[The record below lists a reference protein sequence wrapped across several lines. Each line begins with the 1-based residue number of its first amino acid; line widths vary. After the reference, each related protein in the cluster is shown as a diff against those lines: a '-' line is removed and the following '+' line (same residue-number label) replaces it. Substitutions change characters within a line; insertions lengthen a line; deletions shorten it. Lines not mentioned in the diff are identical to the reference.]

1 MSIPNAAASR
11 QPPRGGQGQPEAA
24 LCFSMTLESA
34 VRPRRALLAAALG
47 ASVLLP
53 TLSGCALL
61 VGGAMVGGTLLYT
74 DRRTSGAQL
83 EDEAI
88 ELKGARRLSETF
100 GERAHVNITSYN
112 RVVLLTGEVPT
123 EADKAVAQ
131 QAVQRID
138 NIRTIV
144 NELGAMP
151 VSSFG
156 SRSADTLVS
165 GKVKTLLVDAKDLM
179 ATAIKVVTERRVVYL
194 MGIVTER
201 EAARASD
208 VASQI
213 SGVQKVIRVFD
224 IVTEAE
230 LADIVPKQKK

>member
-1 MSIPNAAASR
+1 MS
-11 QPPRGGQGQPEAA
+11 
-24 LCFSMTLESA
+24 FESPM
-34 VRPRRALLAAALG
+34 RPRRALLTAALG
-47 ASVLLP
+47 TSVLAG
-53 TLSGCALL
+53 LSGCALL

-88 ELKGARRLSETF
+88 ELKGVRRLSETF

-123 EADKAVAQ
+123 EADKALAA
-131 QAVQRID
+131 QAVQRVE
-138 NIRTIV
+138 NVRTIV
-144 NELGAMP
+144 NEVGVMAS
-151 VSSFG
+151 SSFG
-156 SRSADTLVS
+156 SRSADTLLS
-165 GKVKTLLVDAKDLM
+165 GKVKTFLVDAKDLM

-201 EAARASD
+201 EAARAAD
-208 VASQI
+208 VASQV
-213 SGVQKVIRVFD
+213 SGVHKVIRVFD

>member
-1 MSIPNAAASR
+1 MS
-11 QPPRGGQGQPEAA
+11 
-24 LCFSMTLESA
+24 FESPM
-34 VRPRRALLAAALG
+34 RPRRALLAAALG
-47 ASVLLP
+47 ASALVS
-53 TLSGCALL
+53 LSGCALL

-88 ELKGARRLSETF
+88 ELKAIRRLSETF
-100 GERAHVNITSYN
+100 GERAHVNVTSYN

-123 EADKAVAQ
+123 EADKAIAQ
-131 QAVQRID
+131 EAVQRTE

-144 NELGAMP
+144 NEIGVMP

-179 ATAIKVVTERRVVYL
+179 ATAVKVVTERRVVYL

-201 EAARASD
+201 EAARAAD
-208 VASQI
+208 VASQV

-230 LADIVPKQKK
+230 LADLASRQKGK